1 MNPDLHAV
9 ADILDSD
16 TESLLRDAMRQR
28 GQSFKQALNDAVRRG
43 LSGVVSDLEPSPFTQ
58 RTFPMRLRAGYDV
71 GKLSDLEAELDADEF
86 LALNRRLMDERS
98 EAK

>member
-1 MNPDLHAV
+1 
-9 ADILDSD
+9 
-16 TESLLRDAMRQR
+16 
-28 GQSFKQALNDAVRRG
+28 
-43 LSGVVSDLEPSPFTQ
+43 
-58 RTFPMRLRAGYDV
+58 MRLRAGYDI